1 MQQNYDIFSS
11 HFQHS
16 SNSGVLPL
24 PDSTFVDSPA
34 DTSSHLHNFM
44 AAFLGDSS
52 HGNEAVSQKL
62 QNFVAPHGKPPHNYS
77 YGDTGND
84 NYDVFDITSG
94 QNQPSGFSIDPI
106 QVVLI
111 SGTIEIP
118 PFWSFE
124 DLIYKHTDGGSAPRP
139 CNTKGSD
146 AIDWHVIEGHEAN
159 ETRGYVPKNAKG
171 VVLGHSGVTI
181 ASGLD
186 LGQHNITDLNNL
198 KLADALIK
206 TLKPYLSLTGTDA
219 TKYLAAHQLDI
230 SASDATSINS
240 AIHSETLNR
249 LIVAYDNA
257 VGANNTFF
265 GLPAGVQTA
274 IADLAFQYQN
284 LAISAPNFWK
294 DVTKF
299 NWTDA
304 VSELKNFKDLYPTRR
319 SDEAKLIQSAIDN
332 KQISNSHGC

>member
-1 MQQNYDIFSS
+1 
-11 HFQHS
+11 
-16 SNSGVLPL
+16 
-24 PDSTFVDSPA
+24 
-34 DTSSHLHNFM
+34 M
-44 AAFLGDSS
+44 AASLGDSS
-52 HGNEAVSQKL
+52 HGNETVSQKL
-62 QNFVAPHGKPPHNYS
+62 KNFVAPHGKPPQNYS

-106 QVVLI
+106 QVVFI
-111 SGTIEIP
+111 QGTIEIP

-124 DLIYKHTDGGSAPRP
+124 DLIYKHTDGGSDPRP

-146 AIDWHVIEGHEAN
+146 AIDWHVIEGHEGN
-159 ETRGYVPKNAKG
+159 ETRGYVPKNAQG

-181 ASGLD
+181 ASGFD
-186 LGQHNITDLNNL
+186 LGQHNTTDLNNL
-198 KLADALIK
+198 KLSDTLTK
-206 TLKPYLSLTGTDA
+206 TLKPYLSLTGTNA
-219 TKYLAAHQLDI
+219 TNYLASHPLNI
-230 SASDATSINS
+230 SAPDATSINS

-284 LAISAPNFWK
+284 LAISAPKFWQ
-294 DVTKF
+294 DVIKF
-299 NWTDA
+299 DWTAA
-304 VSELKNFKDLYPTRR
+304 VSELKNFDDAFHTRR
-319 SDEAKLIQSAIDN
+319 NDEAKLIQSAIDN
-332 KQISNSHGC
+332 KQISNSYGC